1 MAKLTYLQLTNR
13 VLGRITQSTISDVTA
28 ATGQALI
35 VTQLI
40 NEAQNELF
48 TEDNWYSLYTSRSIA
63 TVASTA
69 TYAVATDFGR
79 SISLTDETGNR
90 ILIEDYGKAFDEVD
104 PNNDQTG
111 NPLFFCLQGGNYR
124 LYPIPAGIYTLR
136 DRYWHVP
143 TTLAANAN
151 TSDLPIETENCIL
164 QWSLYRVLEYL
175 NKFEAADRAR
185 IEYLN
190 MLKKAKEM
198 NSKMIDKMHVFTAS
212 NYGNTQLLRPQFP
225 SGYPAGGGF

>member
-35 VTQLI
+35 ITQLI

-48 TEDNWYSLYTSRSIA
+48 TEDNWYSLYSSRSIA
-63 TVASTA
+63 TVASTG
-69 TYAVATDFGR
+69 TYAVASDFGR
-79 SISLTDETGNR
+79 NISLTDETGNR
-90 ILIEDYGKAFDEVD
+90 LLIEDYGKAFDEVD
-104 PNNDQTG
+104 PDNNQTG
-111 NPLFFCLQGGNYR
+111 NPRFFCLQGSNYR

-143 TTLAANAN
+143 ATLATNAA
-151 TSDLPIETENCIL
+151 TSDLPIETENCII

-185 IEYLN
+185 LEYVN

-198 NSKMIDKMHVFTAS
+198 NNKMLNKMHVFSTAS
-212 NYGNTQLLRPQFP
+212 RRGMSDTTPAQFP
-225 SGYPAGGGF
+225 SDYPDRG